1 MDHDGNLTMDV
12 AIFEKHVLVPLVAAL
27 NDQLEEGE
35 RFTSS
40 QQFEADVRKT
50 LQPIV
55 KTHGGNVE
63 LDPPEQGF
71 PDIVL
76 GRFGIE
82 VKFTKQDTW
91 RSIANSI
98 SQGTKREDVQYVYV
112 VFAKMG
118 GEAAV
123 DWARYEDVV
132 IHVRTSHVPRFEI
145 ELFPDGMPEDRTTL
159 FQQMGISYGDF
170 SALTMEE
177 KMPYVRKY
185 ARNRLRS
192 GEQLWWIEG
201 DPDEEHSLPPE
212 VRRFTNLG
220 DAERRQLR
228 AEAALLSPEVVGPR
242 SRKGKY
248 EKVTMFLITYHGV
261 VSTGRDL
268 FTAGSVGEKDK
279 AGQVQ
284 RVGQHV
290 RNSLS
295 HIESEMR
302 AAAQSLDDAL
312 FVQYWGESVPRD
324 QRIARWLQRADALA
338 TDWKPSDC
346 LFLEGTAE

>member
-1 MDHDGNLTMDV
+1 MDNDGNLTMDV
-12 AIFEKHVLVPLVAAL
+12 AVFEEHVLVPLVAAL
-27 NDQLEEGE
+27 NDQLEEGK

-40 QQFEADVRKT
+40 KHFEADVRKT

-55 KTHGGNVE
+55 KQHGGSVE

-76 GRFGIE
+76 GPYGIE
-82 VKFTKQDTW
+82 VKFTRQDTW

-98 SQGTKREDVQYVYV
+98 SQGTKREDVQHVYV

-145 ELFPDGMPEDRTTL
+145 ELFPEGMPEDRMTL

-170 SALTMEE
+170 SALPMEE
-177 KMPYVRKY
+177 KMPYVRQY
-185 ARNRLRS
+185 ARNRLKS

-212 VRRFTNLG
+212 VRRFTNLE
-220 DAERRQLR
+220 DTEKRRLR
-228 AEAALLSPEVVGPR
+228 AEAALLSPEVVSPGR
-242 SRKGKY
+242 MKRKY

-268 FTAGSVGEKDK
+268 FTAGSVGEKNK

-284 RVGQHV
+284 RMGQHIQ
-290 RNSLS
+290 NSLS
-295 HIESEMR
+295 DIESEMQT
-302 AAAQSLDDAL
+302 AAQSLDDAL

-338 TDWKPSDC
+338 TGWKPSDH
-346 LFLEGTAE
+346 LFLEGTGE